1 MYQNITH
8 VLGII
13 IFDYFEPC
21 SCYKHNMLDFGG
33 FGVVD
38 DPCDVGALSIHL
50 APPTLSLFNMA
61 KVLLSIFLKKQEENL
76 KISLQ
81 IHSLGAC
88 KRLQKQRQEITLNL
102 QITPIVMK

>member
-1 MYQNITH
+1 MYQNINH

-13 IFDYFEPC
+13 VFDHFVPC
-21 SCYKHNMLDFGG
+21 SCYKHNMLDFRG

-38 DPCDVGALSIHL
+38 GPCDVGALSIHL

-61 KVLLSIFLKKQEENL
+61 KVLLSIFLKNQQEKL
-76 KISLQ
+76 KISPH
-81 IHSLGAC
+81 IHSIGAC
-88 KRLQKQRQEITLNL
+88 KRLQKQRQERTLNL

>member
-13 IFDYFEPC
+13 VFDHSVPC
-21 SCYKHNMLDFGG
+21 SCYKHNMLNFGG

-50 APPTLSLFNMA
+50 APPTLSLFNLA
-61 KVLLSIFLKKQEENL
+61 KVPFSIFLKNQQEN
-76 KISLQ
+76 
-81 IHSLGAC
+81 
-88 KRLQKQRQEITLNL
+88 
-102 QITPIVMK
+102 

>member
-1 MYQNITH
+1 MTD

-13 IFDYFEPC
+13 VFDHSISYL
-21 SCYKHNMLDFGG
+21 CYEHNMFDFGG
-33 FGVVD
+33 FGVLD
-38 DPCDVGALSIHL
+38 DPCDVDFI
-50 APPTLSLFNMA
+50 
-61 KVLLSIFLKKQEENL
+61 VDDLLSFFLKNQQEIL
-76 KISLQ
+76 KISLH